1 MFFPPGAG
9 PRSCQLSCG
18 GNNKKCYNFE
28 TKYPMTTISL
38 DEKQFK
44 VLLKQTLI
52 ELFEERQDIFSAI
65 VAEALEEIGLA
76 NAIREGRKDDY
87 MLKEKIGTI
96 LAV

>member
-1 MFFPPGAG
+1 MP
-9 PRSCQLSCG
+9 
-18 GNNKKCYNFE
+18 
-28 TKYPMTTISL
+28 TVSL

-76 NAIREGRKDDY
+76 NAIREGRNNDF
-87 MLKEKIGTI
+87 MANEEIQII
-96 LAV
+96 LAG